1 MSGAKR
7 NADTLNTVGIVV
19 VGICGAVLVYVT
31 ITALQ
36 AFYVNDTSDI
46 QTMADYG
53 GNDVQAKKLKADQMG
68 AIRSMGPN
76 TAGSGQQTYRIS
88 IDDAKKLVVDPKA
101 DPGNLVPMIG
111 PSNKPSIQPIFGR
124 PKALPNA
131 AGSGSAAGSA
141 DGSAAGSGSATDVPS
156 APMTPT
162 GNGGGSQGPAA
173 GASPALPPTAGTENG
188 SAVKGNEH

>member
-53 GNDVQAKKLKADQMG
+53 GNDIAAKKLKADQMG
-68 AIRSMGPN
+68 AIRASGPN
-76 TAGSGQQTYRIS
+76 TAAAGAKQTYRIS

-111 PSNKPSIQPIFGR
+111 PSNKASIQPIFGR
-124 PKALPNA
+124 PKAIPGA
-131 AGSGSAAGSA
+131 AGSGSDAGSAAGSA
-141 DGSAAGSGSATDVPS
+141 TDTLSV
-156 APMTPT
+156 PMTPT

-173 GASPALPPTAGTENG
+173 GASPATPPTAGTENG